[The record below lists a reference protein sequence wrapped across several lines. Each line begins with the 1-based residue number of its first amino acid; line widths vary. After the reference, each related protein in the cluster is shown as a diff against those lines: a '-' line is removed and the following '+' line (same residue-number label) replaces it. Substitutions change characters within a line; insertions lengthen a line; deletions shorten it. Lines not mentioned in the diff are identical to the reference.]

1 ESVTDLRKAVDE
13 AGENE
18 LALEVLRGG
27 KAVTVKV
34 VPEKRPASRTFIR
47 GVPDRPPQV
56 LREWMERF
64 GRGEPPG
71 EFRYRIFG
79 PGVVLPGE
87 RGLPKDLSI
96 TVTRSGNEPAR
107 LTIKRGDER
116 WEVSEDELDKLPPDI
131 RAHAERMLGRPGLP
145 VPGMPLG

>member
-1 ESVTDLRKAVDE
+1 
-13 AGENE
+13 
-18 LALEVLRGG
+18 
-27 KAVTVKV
+27 
-34 VPEKRPASRTFIR
+34 
-47 GVPDRPPQV
+47 
-56 LREWMERF
+56 MERF

-145 VPGMPLG
+145 VPGMPLGSAPLGVRPEPRRPDGPAEKQLQEMMDQLDRLRRQMEELQKSFPREKPPAGETRA